1 MIFPQKIYEKLK
13 NLPMS
18 PGVYLMKNGDGKV
31 IYVGKSKVLKNR
43 VSQYFQN
50 SASHSPKTLAMVSK
64 IDDFDYVL
72 TDTEA
77 EALALECNLIKKYHP
92 QYNIL
97 LKDDK
102 QYPYIK
108 ITANEDFPRIMM
120 TRKILR
126 DGALYFGP
134 YMSGFAVKDT
144 LDVIKNIFQIRSCK
158 KVLPRDIGKGRP
170 CLLYHLKQCSA
181 PCANMISKAEYREVF
196 DKIEEV
202 LKGNVDGVLAELTE
216 KMYKASAD
224 MEYEKAGVFRD
235 KIESIKSLTQR
246 QKISTTKADNR
257 DVIGIYNSD
266 SESCIQIFYIRD
278 GKTVGTEHFIFE
290 SKDGTTGETI
300 EAFIKQFYYT
310 STSIPGEIVIPENF
324 DELEDVENW
333 LSQNCGH
340 RVHITVPKR
349 GEKSRFLKLVNKNA
363 EESYKVYR
371 FKRDK
376 EQSYGNK
383 ILASLRGILN
393 LEKIPY
399 RIECYD
405 ISNIS
410 GAESV
415 GAEIVYENA
424 KPCRKHYRK
433 FNIKTVDGANDY
445 ASMQEVICRRFK
457 EAYKEVEMLETGEL
471 EKGKEKFL
479 PLPDL
484 ILLDGGRGH
493 VTAIKEVLDLFE
505 EKVPLYGLVKDDKHR
520 TRALT
525 NETREIALDK
535 DSELFKFLFG
545 MQEEVHRFAI
555 TAFRKKHR
563 KSATASE
570 LEKIRGVGSEKRKK
584 LLQYYGSAR
593 NIRNASLNELEI
605 ILDKKTASAVYE
617 YFNK

>member
-1 MIFPQKIYEKLK
+1 MEFAPRIYEKLK

-18 PGVYLMKNGDGKV
+18 PGVYIMKNIDGAV

-50 SASHSPKTLAMVSK
+50 SASHTPKTIAMVSK
-64 IDDFDYVL
+64 IADFDYVL

-108 ITANEDFPRIMM
+108 ITMNEEYPRVMM

-126 DGALYFGP
+126 DGAMYFGP
-134 YMSGFAVKDT
+134 YMSGYIVRDT
-144 LDVIKNIFQIRSCK
+144 LDVIKKIFQIRSCK

-181 PCANMISKAEYREVF
+181 PCANLISKEEYREVF
-196 DKIEEV
+196 NKIEDV
-202 LKGNVDGVLAELTE
+202 LKGNVTEILTELEE
-216 KMYKASAD
+216 KMYKASEL
-224 MEYEKAGVFRD
+224 MEYEKAASIRD
-235 KIESIKSLTQR
+235 KIESIKALTQR
-246 QKISTTKADNR
+246 QKISTTKTDNR
-257 DVIGIYNSD
+257 DVVGIYPSD
-266 SESCIQIFYIRD
+266 GESCIQVFYVRD

-290 SKDGTTGETI
+290 SKNSTTGETV
-300 EAFIKQFYYT
+300 EAFIKQFYYS
-310 STSIPGEIVIPENF
+310 STSIPSEIVIPCLF
-324 DELEDVENW
+324 DEMEDVENW
-333 LSQNCGH
+333 LSGNCGH
-340 RVHITVPKR
+340 RVHFVVPQR
-349 GEKSRFLKLVNKNA
+349 GDKSRFLKMVNKNA
-363 EESYKVYR
+363 EESYKVYK

-376 EQSYGNK
+376 EQSDGNK
-383 ILASLRGILN
+383 ILASLRDVLA
-393 LEKIPY
+393 LESVPY
-399 RIECYD
+399 RIESYD

-410 GAESV
+410 GKESV

-424 KPCRKHYRK
+424 KPARKHYRK
-433 FNIKTVDGANDY
+433 FNIKSVEGANDY
-445 ASMQEVICRRFK
+445 ASMQEIILRRFK
-457 EAYKEVEMLETGEL
+457 EAYKEDELLATGEM

-484 ILLDGGRGH
+484 ILLDGGKGH
-493 VTAIKEVLDLFE
+493 VSAIKEVLSVLE
-505 EKVPLYGLVKDDKHR
+505 ENVPVFGLVKDDKHR

-525 NETREIALDK
+525 DENTEYKVEK

-545 MQEEVHRFAI
+545 MQEEVHRYAI
-555 TAFRKKHR
+555 TAFRNKYQ

-570 LEKIRGVGSEKRKK
+570 LEKIKGVGSEKRKR
-584 LLQYYGSAR
+584 LLKYFGSVK
-593 NIRNASLNELEI
+593 NISKTSIDELETV
-605 ILDKKTASAVYE
+605 LDKKTARSVYE
-617 YFNK
+617 YFHK